1 MKKIKLKTL
10 YLIGIITIGLIGLGI
25 GSTYAMFTTSI
36 EIDNPISLSTTLT
49 SESDVIETF
58 DVEVAAGGNKE
69 IPLTINNTSNTKLN
83 YSVWYITSAS
93 DIEMGTKLSN
103 SDSSPSSSTI
113 ASGETKKV
121 YIQIKNNSTSS
132 ITVTLGVSSSTS
144 NVVLSSSMTMVPNAE
159 LMFGKNLLEYINNLY
174 SSSTKTTVTNNSK
187 TYNYATSVN
196 LMNDRLGGTT
206 TSLDGGN
213 IRYYGSDANNYIY
226 FNCSDYSN
234 QNAETCELWRI
245 IGVFDGKVKIMRND
259 PIEELARDRTQSSS
273 SKSSNANWTTSSI
286 NTFLNNSYYNGDTAG
301 IVTYY
306 STDTAS
312 RSKSLDMSK
321 IGLKN
326 DITRNMISEST
337 WRIGYGASG
346 YADVIYN
353 KEESTYSKYSSTWTG
368 KIALLNVSDYNYAMD
383 FSKCTYASGD
393 SSYTA
398 PTCTSNNWMHSV
410 ITSDAWTLDIPVMS
424 STSNSYFIASN
435 GTSSFISP
443 YETKAIFPVLNLDTE
458 VLVNGK
464 GLGSYKNPFKIIPDG
479 VSLKSDNNDDSY
491 LVNHIVNLYDNANKT
506 EVANNSITYNY
517 ATSVN
522 LMNDRNGNLSTPLND
537 GNIRY
542 YGASPNNYIYFNCSD
557 YSNQN
562 AETCELWRII
572 GVFDGK
578 VKIIRNTSIEELAR
592 DRKQSS
598 SSTSYNA
605 NWSTS
610 SVNTLLNSSYYNG
623 NGVVTYYSTDT
634 ASRSKSLD
642 MSKIGLKNDI
652 TRNMVS
658 ESTWRI
664 GYGASGYA
672 DVVYK
677 KEDST
682 YSTYSSKWIGKI
694 ALLNVSDYNYA
705 MDFSKCTYASS
716 DSSYTAP
723 NCTSNNWMLSIIT
736 SDTWTLDIPVMSS
749 TSNSYFIASNGTS
762 SFISPYETKAIFPV
776 LNLKLDVMISK
787 KTTGE
792 YRNPYKILPSGTTL
806 SDSDN
811 TLEKYIVN
819 LYDSASKTTTSNN
832 SITYNYATSESLM
845 SDRKGNSST
854 PLNDGNIRY
863 YGASPN
869 NYIYFNCSDYSNQ
882 NADTCEVWRII
893 GVFDGKV
900 KIIRSTSIEELARD
914 RTQSSSST
922 SYNANWTTSSI
933 NTLLNKS
940 YYNGDTAGVVTYYS
954 TKTANKTKTLDMSK
968 IGLKNDTTRNMI
980 SESTWRIGYGASGYA
995 DVVYKKEDSTYSTY
1009 SSKWIGKIALLN
1021 VSDYNY
1027 AMDFSKCTYASSD
1040 SSYTAPNCTSNNW
1053 MLSIITSD
1061 TWTLDIPVM
1070 SSTSNS
1076 YFIASNG
1083 TSSFIS
1089 PYETKAIFPVLN
1101 LKTLTKLKGGFG
1113 TSSNPYQLQE

>member
-132 ITVTLGVSSSTS
+132 TTVTLGVSSSTS

-174 SSSTKTTVTNNSK
+174 SSSTKTTVTNNSI

-213 IRYYGSDANNYIY
+213 IRYYGSDA
-226 FNCSDYSN
+226 
-234 QNAETCELWRI
+234 
-245 IGVFDGKVKIMRND
+245 
-259 PIEELARDRTQSSS
+259 
-273 SKSSNANWTTSSI
+273 
-286 NTFLNNSYYNGDTAG
+286 
-301 IVTYY
+301 
-306 STDTAS
+306 
-312 RSKSLDMSK
+312 
-321 IGLKN
+321 
-326 DITRNMISEST
+326 
-337 WRIGYGASG
+337 
-346 YADVIYN
+346 
-353 KEESTYSKYSSTWTG
+353 
-368 KIALLNVSDYNYAMD
+368 
-383 FSKCTYASGD
+383 
-393 SSYTA
+393 
-398 PTCTSNNWMHSV
+398 
-410 ITSDAWTLDIPVMS
+410 
-424 STSNSYFIASN
+424 
-435 GTSSFISP
+435 
-443 YETKAIFPVLNLDTE
+443 
-458 VLVNGK
+458 
-464 GLGSYKNPFKIIPDG
+464 
-479 VSLKSDNNDDSY
+479 
-491 LVNHIVNLYDNANKT
+491 
-506 EVANNSITYNY
+506 
-517 ATSVN
+517 
-522 LMNDRNGNLSTPLND
+522 
-537 GNIRY
+537 
-542 YGASPNNYIYFNCSD
+542 NNYIYFNCSD

-723 NCTSNNWMLSIIT
+723 T
-736 SDTWTLDIPVMSS
+736 
-749 TSNSYFIASNGTS
+749 
-762 SFISPYETKAIFPV
+762 
-776 LNLKLDVMISK
+776 
-787 KTTGE
+787 
-792 YRNPYKILPSGTTL
+792 
-806 SDSDN
+806 
-811 TLEKYIVN
+811 
-819 LYDSASKTTTSNN
+819 
-832 SITYNYATSESLM
+832 
-845 SDRKGNSST
+845 
-854 PLNDGNIRY
+854 
-863 YGASPN
+863 
-869 NYIYFNCSDYSNQ
+869 
-882 NADTCEVWRII
+882 
-893 GVFDGKV
+893 
-900 KIIRSTSIEELARD
+900 
-914 RTQSSSST
+914 
-922 SYNANWTTSSI
+922 
-933 NTLLNKS
+933 
-940 YYNGDTAGVVTYYS
+940 
-954 TKTANKTKTLDMSK
+954 
-968 IGLKNDTTRNMI
+968 
-980 SESTWRIGYGASGYA
+980 
-995 DVVYKKEDSTYSTY
+995 
-1009 SSKWIGKIALLN
+1009 
-1021 VSDYNY
+1021 
-1027 AMDFSKCTYASSD
+1027 
-1040 SSYTAPNCTSNNW
+1040 CTSNNW

-1101 LKTLTKLKGGFG
+1101 LKTLTKLKGGTG

>member
-174 SSSTKTTVTNNSK
+174 SSSTKTTVTNNSI
-187 TYNYATSVN
+187 TYNYATSES
-196 LMNDRLGGTT
+196 LMSDRKGNSSTPLND
-206 TSLDGGN
+206 GN
-213 IRYYGSDANNYIY
+213 IRYYGASPNNYIY
-226 FNCSDYSN
+226 FNCTDYSN

-326 DITRNMISEST
+326 DITRNM
-337 WRIGYGASG
+337 
-346 YADVIYN
+346 
-353 KEESTYSKYSSTWTG
+353 
-368 KIALLNVSDYNYAMD
+368 
-383 FSKCTYASGD
+383 
-393 SSYTA
+393 
-398 PTCTSNNWMHSV
+398 
-410 ITSDAWTLDIPVMS
+410 
-424 STSNSYFIASN
+424 
-435 GTSSFISP
+435 
-443 YETKAIFPVLNLDTE
+443 
-458 VLVNGK
+458 
-464 GLGSYKNPFKIIPDG
+464 
-479 VSLKSDNNDDSY
+479 
-491 LVNHIVNLYDNANKT
+491 
-506 EVANNSITYNY
+506 
-517 ATSVN
+517 
-522 LMNDRNGNLSTPLND
+522 
-537 GNIRY
+537 
-542 YGASPNNYIYFNCSD
+542 
-557 YSNQN
+557 
-562 AETCELWRII
+562 
-572 GVFDGK
+572 
-578 VKIIRNTSIEELAR
+578 
-592 DRKQSS
+592 
-598 SSTSYNA
+598 
-605 NWSTS
+605 
-610 SVNTLLNSSYYNG
+610 
-623 NGVVTYYSTDT
+623 
-634 ASRSKSLD
+634 
-642 MSKIGLKNDI
+642 
-652 TRNMVS
+652 VS
-658 ESTWRI
+658 ESIWRI

-705 MDFSKCTYASS
+705 MDFSKCSYASG

-723 NCTSNNWMLSIIT
+723 TCTSNNWMLSIIT
-736 SDTWTLDIPVMSS
+736 SDTWTLDIPV
-749 TSNSYFIASNGTS
+749 
-762 SFISPYETKAIFPV
+762 V
-776 LNLKLDVMISK
+776 
-787 KTTGE
+787 
-792 YRNPYKILPSGTTL
+792 
-806 SDSDN
+806 
-811 TLEKYIVN
+811 
-819 LYDSASKTTTSNN
+819 
-832 SITYNYATSESLM
+832 
-845 SDRKGNSST
+845 
-854 PLNDGNIRY
+854 
-863 YGASPN
+863 
-869 NYIYFNCSDYSNQ
+869 
-882 NADTCEVWRII
+882 
-893 GVFDGKV
+893 
-900 KIIRSTSIEELARD
+900 
-914 RTQSSSST
+914 SST
-922 SYNANWTTSSI
+922 SY
-933 NTLLNKS
+933 
-940 YYNGDTAGVVTYYS
+940 
-954 TKTANKTKTLDMSK
+954 
-968 IGLKNDTTRNMI
+968 
-980 SESTWRIGYGASGYA
+980 
-995 DVVYKKEDSTYSTY
+995 
-1009 SSKWIGKIALLN
+1009 
-1021 VSDYNY
+1021 
-1027 AMDFSKCTYASSD
+1027 
-1040 SSYTAPNCTSNNW
+1040 
-1053 MLSIITSD
+1053 
-1061 TWTLDIPVM
+1061 
-1070 SSTSNS
+1070 S